1 LSPDHSLNLEGT
13 FLPPRINTSRER
25 GSQSRLSQ
33 LSYYT
38 YLDDVSGK
46 VTLDTTKEE
55 TILFIYVFFFGV
67 ANIKVRNV
75 GRPPPPHQF
84 DNIGHVPLDATEVL
98 FQIHEKLYHG
108 KEKLEKKAHY
118 EWPFRFR
125 FQSAT
130 EEAENLPTSGSY
142 PPSKVEYKIVV
153 TPGVNEYQEERV
165 LQMMDLRTG
174 SRELPF
180 SPTGLT
186 LKLSEKMLGGV
197 EEKLQFIQ
205 FRPGPIAD
213 PTKRIRDGGG
223 QLPIELPTHLLPGVK
238 QRYASVPKHILFG
251 YRVQVT
257 EEIVIGAPF
266 CLLLAAEATSDA
278 SELWTDNPQPVTLKS
293 CTIMIDVVNI
303 SSTDKVHFDRER
315 YGSQPHSVW
324 EGKHLNIPLSSDAV
338 DIARIFAI
346 RIMPHSYIIP
356 SFKTELLQR
365 EYILWMEISVEISG
379 KSFSSKLRIHNF
391 NLIMQD
397 FSEALPLEEHFNQ
410 NNQNQK
416 GKGKASWTEQ
426 QDIQLPSYG
435 LGRSSAYENELVK
448 GVEKGMDLKGG
459 DEKVPPAYEPGHK
472 KHHFWDKKEK
482 S

>member
-1 LSPDHSLNLEGT
+1 MVGIHGLKLILDP
-13 FLPPRINTSRER
+13 PPR
-25 GSQSRLSQ
+25 G
-33 LSYYT
+33 YYT

-55 TILFIYVFFFGV
+55 KILFIYVFFFGV

-98 FQIHEKLYHG
+98 FQTHEKIYHG
-108 KEKLEKKAHY
+108 KEKLAKKAHY

-130 EEAENLPTSGSY
+130 EEAKNLPTSGTY
-142 PPSKVEYKIVV
+142 QPSKVEYKIVV

-165 LQMMDLRTG
+165 LQMMDFRTG
-174 SRELPF
+174 SREVPF

-197 EEKLQFIQ
+197 EEKLQFVQ
-205 FRPGPIAD
+205 FRLGPIAD

-223 QLPIELPTHLLPGVK
+223 QSPIELPTHLLPGVK

-251 YRVQVT
+251 YRLQVT

-266 CLLLAAEATSDA
+266 CLLLAAEASSDA
-278 SELWTDNPQPVTLKS
+278 SELWTDNPQPVTLRS
-293 CTIMIDVVNI
+293 CTITIEVINV
-303 SSTDKVHFDRER
+303 SSTDKVHFDEDR

-338 DIARIFAI
+338 DIARIFGI

-356 SFKTELLQR
+356 SFETELLQR
-365 EYILWMEISVEISG
+365 KYTLWMEISVEISG
-379 KSFSSKLRIHNF
+379 KSFSSKLLIQNL

-397 FSEALPLEEHFNQ
+397 FSEAPPLEEHFNQ
-410 NNQNQK
+410 GK
-416 GKGKASWTEQ
+416 GKGKAGWSEQ
-426 QDIQLPSYG
+426 TDIQPPSYG
-435 LGRSSAYENELVK
+435 VGPSSGYENELVK

>member
-1 LSPDHSLNLEGT
+1 MVGFHVHGLKLILDP
-13 FLPPRINTSRER
+13 PPR
-25 GSQSRLSQ
+25 G
-33 LSYYT
+33 YYT

-46 VTLDTTKEE
+46 VTLDNTKEE
-55 TILFIYVFFFGV
+55 AILFIYIFFFGV
-67 ANIKVRNV
+67 ANIKVRSV

-84 DNIGHVPLDATEVL
+84 DNTGHIPLDATEVL
-98 FQIHEKLYHG
+98 FQTHEKIYHG

-130 EEAENLPTSGSY
+130 YQAESLPTSGGY
-142 PPSKVEYKIVV
+142 QPSKVEYKIVV
-153 TPGVNEYQEERV
+153 TPGVNELQEERI
-165 LQMMDLRTG
+165 LQMMDFKTG
-174 SRELPF
+174 SREVGQF

-197 EEKLQFIQ
+197 EEKLQFVQ
-205 FRPGPIAD
+205 FRPGPITD
-213 PTKRIRDGGG
+213 PTEKIRGGGG
-223 QLPIELPTHLLPGVK
+223 QSPFELPTHLLPGVK

-251 YRVQVT
+251 YTLRVT

-266 CLLLAAEATSDA
+266 CLLLSAEASSDA
-278 SELWTDNPQPVTLKS
+278 SELWTDNPQPVTLRS
-293 CTIMIDVVNI
+293 CTIMIEVINV
-303 SSTDKVHFDRER
+303 STTDKAHFDYDR

-324 EGKHLNIPLSSDAV
+324 EGKHLNIPLSSEAV

-365 EYILWMEISVEISG
+365 TYKLWMEISVEISG
-379 KSFSSKLRIHNF
+379 KSFTSKLLSQDL
-391 NLIMQD
+391 NLVMQD
-397 FSEALPLEEHFNQ
+397 FSEAPPLEEHFNQ
-410 NNQNQK
+410 NQK
-416 GKGKASWTEQ
+416 GKGKVGWSEQ
-426 QDIQLPSYG
+426 QDVQPPSYG
-435 LGRSSAYENELVK
+435 VGPSSGYENELVK